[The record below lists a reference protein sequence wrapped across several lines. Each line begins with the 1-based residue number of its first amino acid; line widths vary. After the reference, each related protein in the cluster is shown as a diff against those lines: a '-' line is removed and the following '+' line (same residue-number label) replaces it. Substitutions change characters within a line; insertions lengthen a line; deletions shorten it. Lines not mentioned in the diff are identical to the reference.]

1 MEILQKSNNK
11 LRSTFK
17 SRMNTI
23 EELPEDFYIIPES
36 DRMKTD
42 ITPISVNI
50 EVDKVKKLK
59 QTILSLKFQMDVILL
74 QNDASIIEYVSKRVD
89 FDRILSEINEC
100 KELIITHTN

>member
-1 MEILQKSNNK
+1 M
-11 LRSTFK
+11 
-17 SRMNTI
+17 
-23 EELPEDFYIIPES
+23 PEDFYIIPES

-42 ITPISVNI
+42 ITPITVNI